1 MDDYSCRRTGGVL
14 GAAGNFP
21 SCTGKTQFEYC
32 WTTRN
37 KKRAEKRADQDGLLQ
52 DVHTTW
58 WNAVKL
64 KSVTWVMSSLFG
76 VTKTPASRVGIDG
89 YGWWW
94 SRLLFNGILLGV
106 AGYSWIGLKEKDCW
120 VVVTGWLRRLRCLGK
135 YCGGCVVY
143 CQVNL
148 EIQYCLRFSG
158 VASD

>member
-14 GAAGNFP
+14 GAARELPQLHWKN
-21 SCTGKTQFEYC
+21 SIWILLDY
-32 WTTRN
+32 
-37 KKRAEKRADQDGLLQ
+37 KKQEKSREAGRPGRLAPRRTYHMMKCSQ
-52 DVHTTW
+52 V
-58 WNAVKL
+58 

-106 AGYSWIGLKEKDCW
+106 AGYSWIGPKEKDCW

-148 EIQYCLRFSG
+148 EIQYCLRFSR
-158 VASD
+158 VTSD